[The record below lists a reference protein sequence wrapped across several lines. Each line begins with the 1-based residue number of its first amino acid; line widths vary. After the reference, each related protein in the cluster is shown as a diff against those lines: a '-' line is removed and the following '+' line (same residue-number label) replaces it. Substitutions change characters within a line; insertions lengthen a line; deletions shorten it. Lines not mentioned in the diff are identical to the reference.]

1 LKIYLVAEFKN
12 DVNLGLIVFP
22 VTSGKNEDPVT
33 TELFTE
39 VGYFRGSYWSYIWFS
54 SGGLLLSA

>member
-1 LKIYLVAEFKN
+1 FQ
-12 DVNLGLIVFP
+12 